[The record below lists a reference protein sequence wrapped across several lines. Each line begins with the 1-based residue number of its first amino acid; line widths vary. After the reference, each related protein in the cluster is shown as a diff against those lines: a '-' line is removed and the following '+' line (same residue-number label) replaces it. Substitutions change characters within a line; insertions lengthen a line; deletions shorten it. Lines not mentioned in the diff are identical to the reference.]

1 MYIELFLTIICL
13 LGLILF
19 YREEMKSICLNVKNK
34 IICWLIGFKSVE
46 DTDYIE
52 ASEAMT
58 GSINDGI
65 RRLLAIT
72 LGIGTKK
79 GVFLF
84 WTVTLLPPAVLY
96 VLGRGMLSGC
106 LMFAS
111 MLLFNA
117 LPLTLILVHLQG
129 IRVRSSKEGKIL
141 LGELLDNYKINY
153 YNMQQAVEIT
163 ALTIE
168 DAPVCKKLLFNL
180 SKGINRTTRIE
191 DIRVMLDDFKYAI
204 GTSWANIL
212 TDNMYFALTSGIR
225 VEVAMEDL
233 VSTISKAEEVEE
245 RAKRENNDSELILK
259 YLAPCCYFLTVA
271 AAIKIF
277 GLTWNEFLNYQFATT
292 AGVGW
297 FMIIVITY
305 ICSLLMKFFLTQR
318 KLDI

>member
-1 MYIELFLTIICL
+1 MLIEVFLTLICL

-19 YREEMKSICLNVKNK
+19 YRDEMESLCFIAKNK
-34 IICWLIGFKSVE
+34 VISWLMGFRTDEETEYVE
-46 DTDYIE
+46 AFETMPRSFNE
-52 ASEAMT
+52 
-58 GSINDGI
+58 GI

-84 WTVTLLPPAVLY
+84 WIVSLIPPGALY
-96 VLGRGMLSGC
+96 ILGRGMLPRG

-111 MLLFNA
+111 MLLFNV
-117 LPLTLILVHLQG
+117 LPLTILLIHLQG

-168 DAPVCKKLLFNL
+168 DAPSCRKLLFNL
-180 SKGINRTTRIE
+180 SKGINRTSRIE
-191 DIRVMLDDFKYAI
+191 DIKVMLDDFKYAI

-225 VEVAMEDL
+225 VEAAMEDL
-233 VSTISKAEEVEE
+233 VSAISKAEEVEE
-245 RAKRENNDSELILK
+245 RSKRENNDSELILK
-259 YLAPCCYFLTVA
+259 YLAPCCYILTVA
-271 AAIKIF
+271 AAIKFF
-277 GLTWNEFLNYQFATT
+277 GLTWNEFLHYQFATT
-292 AGVGW
+292 AGMGW

-305 ICSLLMKFFLTQR
+305 ISSLLMKLLLTQR